1 MPVRLRDDNVRTL
14 FVQIFLWF
22 WLAFILWSVAQFILP
37 MTMTTGPLAGY
48 RGYLREDRQQM
59 LGQALHMYARVAPS
73 LFEQQGKSGL
83 DRISAGTPASELRTF
98 LFRADGDTLL
108 NTGDPHK
115 LLREAAMRAAQGGK
129 FQSLI
134 RGDVSVV
141 AKAATGPSGTGYIAA
156 AEMAA
161 LPAWEKTD
169 RWLRITRIFT
179 ARLFVM
185 LIIGGVVCY
194 ILAWHLTKPIRLL
207 RTAAQ
212 RLASGDLKARVG
224 LQKGDAKGEMADL
237 GHDLDR
243 MAERIEA
250 LVEGQKRLLRDI
262 SHELRSPLARLNV
275 ALGLVR
281 KHETPAAVVHLNR
294 IENEAERL
302 NELIGQLLTLTIL
315 ESGCEELG
323 KEHIDLA
330 ELVGEVVDDASFE
343 AEDRGRHVRVAASEP
358 LSALGNRELL
368 RRAFENVVR
377 NAVRYTKEGSAVEI
391 ELLKVHEQNKA
402 HAVIKV
408 RDHGPGVP
416 EAALTDLFRPFYRV
430 AEARDRQS
438 GGTGI
443 GLAIAERALNLHNG
457 MISARNGAEGGL
469 IVEIHVP
476 LVYAPPTSPLIPRN

>member
-1 MPVRLRDDNVRTL
+1 MRTF
-14 FVQIFLWF
+14 FVKIFLWF
-22 WLAFILWSVAQFILP
+22 WLAYILSSIANFILP

-59 LGQALHMYARVAPS
+59 LGQTLNMYARVAPS

-83 DRISAGTPASELRTF
+83 DRIGDRSSGSELRTF
-98 LFRADGDTLL
+98 LFSADGTKLL
-108 NTGDPHK
+108 TTGNPHK
-115 LLREAAMRAAQGGK
+115 MLREAAIRAAQEGTSP
-129 FQSLI
+129 SLV
-134 RGDVSVV
+134 RGDVSIVT
-141 AKAATGPSGTGYIAA
+141 KAVRGPSGTGYIAA
-156 AEMAA
+156 VEMAA
-161 LPAWEKTD
+161 VPAWEKVD
-169 RWLRITRIFT
+169 RWVRVSRISAVRI
-179 ARLFVM
+179 LVS
-185 LIIGGVVCY
+185 LLIGGVVCY

-212 RLASGDLKARVG
+212 RLASGDLTARVG
-224 LQKGDAKGEMADL
+224 MQKDDAKGELADL

-243 MAERIEA
+243 MAERIET
-250 LVEGQKRLLRDI
+250 LVESQKRLLRDI

-281 KHETPAAVVHLNR
+281 RLDPPAAVVHLNR

-315 ESGCEELG
+315 ESGSEELE
-323 KEHIDLA
+323 KENIDLT
-330 ELVGEVVDDASFE
+330 ELIGEVVDDAAFE

-358 LSALGNRELL
+358 LCARGNREML
-368 RRAFENVVR
+368 RRAIENVVR
-377 NAVRYTKEGSAVEI
+377 NAVRYTKDGSAVEI
-391 ELLKVHEQNKA
+391 ELLKGQEQNTPY
-402 HAVIKV
+402 AVIKV

-416 EAALTDLFRPFYRV
+416 EATLTDLFRPFYRV

-457 MISARNGAEGGL
+457 VITARNAAKGGL
-469 IVEIHVP
+469 LVEIRVP
-476 LVYAPPTSPLIPRN
+476 LV